1 MKEKNLNLRL
11 FPLLYI
17 GFRNLK
23 VDPLNRLAATHNFN
37 AAQKVFK
44 IIQNAAGSLQ
54 EAGQPVRDVM
64 YKLLCIISAYICL
77 SLPRIAWHVLRKVC

>member
-1 MKEKNLNLRL
+1 MRL

-23 VDPLNRLAATHNFN
+23 VDPLNGLAATHNFN
-37 AAQKVFK
+37 TAQKVFK

-64 YKLLCIISAYICL
+64 YKLLYNKCIYLFEFTVDRLACAPKGLLIERPS
-77 SLPRIAWHVLRKVC
+77 